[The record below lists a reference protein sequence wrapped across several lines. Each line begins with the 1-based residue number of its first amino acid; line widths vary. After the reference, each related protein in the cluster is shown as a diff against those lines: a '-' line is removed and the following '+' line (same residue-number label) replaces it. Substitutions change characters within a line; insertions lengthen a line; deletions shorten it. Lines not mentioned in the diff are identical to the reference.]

1 MAHHDLNFSQCIWRN
16 GHLVGLVDL
25 EMAHAN
31 STDWDVVDLLGMC
44 ANPRRLAPSAAIE
57 EHLHPDQFERVA
69 HWFREV
75 YPEPFEHPELARR
88 LRVYDLI
95 YRLADLQQRPDPLQ
109 IISSLELGT
118 RYEHLLPSSNGST

>member
-1 MAHHDLNFSQCIWRN
+1 MPRSK
-16 GHLVGLVDL
+16 
-25 EMAHAN
+25 
-31 STDWDVVDLLGMC
+31 STFI
-44 ANPRRLAPSAAIE
+44 PI
-57 EHLHPDQFERVA
+57 QFERVA

-109 IISSLELGT
+109 IISSLDRRHALRAPPAQLE
-118 RYEHLLPSSNGST
+118 RQHLVRCGREGVGDRALPSGAGFVDADVDGVTDDDAVAA